1 MNLNSLV
8 YETIITLDWILVNL
22 CRLHEGLKGPKVKIN
37 SKSKMQYNYQKY
49 IKLLKYDDSFRKKTK
64 FLEDENK
71 LKYLELK
78 NYSRQINEHLH
89 WYQKNEYLQLIEDFL
104 SFKINGKKFESKFC
118 SMVEAIE
125 KECLLLTKNY
135 ERLKTIELNPI
146 SFGFA
151 KWISEIYFCC
161 DELYSDFDKKDPP
174 DFPFAKTEEQLR
186 DAVKSLF
193 PEIQKYF

>member
-1 MNLNSLV
+1 
-8 YETIITLDWILVNL
+8 
-22 CRLHEGLKGPKVKIN
+22 
-37 SKSKMQYNYQKY
+37 MQYNYQKY